1 MKKWTKTTTE
11 THEIWIV
18 RRGPYAWRAPN
29 SCAACAGPALML
41 APEEAS
47 ALAGLTTR
55 AVYVLVESGRVHFDQ
70 RPNGMLFVCLASLA
84 DATGGP
90 VALRCSA

>member
-11 THEIWIV
+11 KHEVWVV
-18 RRGPYAWRAPN
+18 RRVPGAGRPPD
-29 SCAACAGPALML
+29 SCAGCAGPALML

-55 AVYVLVESGRVHFDQ
+55 AVYALVESGRVHFDE
-70 RPNGMLFVCLASLA
+70 RPDGRLFVCLASLA
-84 DATGGP
+84 DAAGRP
-90 VALRCSA
+90 VARRCSD